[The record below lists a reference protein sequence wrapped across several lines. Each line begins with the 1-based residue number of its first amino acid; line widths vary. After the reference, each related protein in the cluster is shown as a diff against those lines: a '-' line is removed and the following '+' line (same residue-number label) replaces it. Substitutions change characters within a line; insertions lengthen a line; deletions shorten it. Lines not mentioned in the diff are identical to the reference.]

1 MWRLRTDYHDKS
13 KAHGKEK
20 VTDFTKGTEAV
31 TVQQYK
37 EENVEKAKKKDG
49 GRKTR

>member
-1 MWRLRTDYHDKS
+1 MDYHDKS

-37 EENVEKAKKKDG
+37 EEMWKRQKKDG
-49 GRKTR
+49 RRKKR